1 MNSPIRSCE
10 THTYYSRN
18 PNSRKIPGPKNCKL
32 RGFTIVYFQSNGFI
46 KKGLLHRKSLF
57 QILETIK
64 FQYTNWTYP
73 DDSHQRFK
81 HLVQLVGDWQY
92 NCPADYLT
100 DSLKHSNIYKYRFEV
115 QNPMDNWPLWTGVK
129 HGAELDYIFGR
140 PLGTTLND
148 KDDPFRLRDLEVSLI
163 MMSAWANFVKHG

>member
-1 MNSPIRSCE
+1 MTIS
-10 THTYYSRN
+10 
-18 PNSRKIPGPKNCKL
+18 KIVPPQFNVCP
-32 RGFTIVYFQSNGFI
+32 FQITSLYNEFHRFI
-46 KKGLLHRKSLF
+46 SF

-81 HLVQLVGDWQY
+81 HLIQLVGDWQY
-92 NCPADYLT
+92 NCPEHYLT
-100 DSLKHSNIYKYRFEV
+100 ESLRNSNIYKYRFEV

-140 PLGTTLND
+140 PLETIND
-148 KDDPFRLRDLEVSLI
+148 KSDHTFNIRDLEVSQI
-163 MMSAWANFVKHG
+163 MMSAWANFVKYG

>member
-1 MNSPIRSCE
+1 M
-10 THTYYSRN
+10 
-18 PNSRKIPGPKNCKL
+18 L
-32 RGFTIVYFQSNGFI
+32 RADKQSSGGGASVPPAPPQFHRFI
-46 KKGLLHRKSLF
+46 SF

-81 HLVQLVGDWQY
+81 HLIQLVGDWQY
-92 NCPADYLT
+92 NCPEHYLT
-100 DSLKHSNIYKYRFEV
+100 ESLRNSNIYKYRFEV

-140 PLGTTLND
+140 PLETIND
-148 KDDPFRLRDLEVSLI
+148 KSDHTFNIRDLEVSQI
-163 MMSAWANFVKHG
+163 MMSAWANFVKYG